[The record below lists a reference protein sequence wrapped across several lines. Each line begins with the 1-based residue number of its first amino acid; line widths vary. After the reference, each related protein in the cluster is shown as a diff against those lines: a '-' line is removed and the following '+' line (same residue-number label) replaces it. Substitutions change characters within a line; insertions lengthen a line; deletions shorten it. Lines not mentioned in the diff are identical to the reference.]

1 MPKKIQTKG
10 LMRKNKMI
18 LSAVRQ
24 FLEKGY
30 EKTTTSAIAQA
41 AGFTPSAFFA
51 SFENKEELLLILVE
65 KMYSD
70 QFYRAEG
77 MLEGNKDPLM
87 IYAVETALQL
97 HIAELSEALREIYTM
112 AYSLPKTSEYIYK
125 ATADKLRYI
134 FADYLPEAEPKDF
147 YEMEIASAGITRGF
161 MAKKCDFY
169 FTMEHKLTRFLSCCF
184 TLYRVPDEVQK
195 QVIEK
200 VLQMELKPVAEKL
213 VWDTVEKAEAG
224 FEAMMAR

>member
-1 MPKKIQTKG
+1 
-10 LMRKNKMI
+10 
-18 LSAVRQ
+18 
-24 FLEKGY
+24 
-30 EKTTTSAIAQA
+30 
-41 AGFTPSAFFA
+41 
-51 SFENKEELLLILVE
+51 
-65 KMYSD
+65 
-70 QFYRAEG
+70 
-77 MLEGNKDPLM
+77 
-87 IYAVETALQL
+87 
-97 HIAELSEALREIYTM
+97 M

-169 FTMEHKLTRFLSCCF
+169 FTMEHKLRRFLSCCF

-195 QVIEK
+195 QIIET

-213 VWDTVEKAEAG
+213 VFDTVEKAEAG